1 MTDRMNVEGVWKRYP
16 GITALAG
23 VSVTAGPGEIVGLL
37 GSNGSGKST
46 LLGMIA
52 GLTPPDAG
60 IIRLFGDDSAP
71 EGRGRLRRIGML
83 FDHSAHWEQ
92 LSGWDNAYFFA
103 RSYGVPAGDATSRL
117 LDLFASFALDA
128 RRDDPVASYSYGM
141 RRKLALIE
149 ALSHYPDIILLDE
162 PSMGLDFPTRIM
174 LQELLRS
181 RAAGGATVLFATND
195 VFEAEALAGRV
206 ILLSGGRVVATG
218 APVELIR
225 SLGICTTIELRLRS
239 PIPLDPL
246 SRIAGVEGLSVIG
259 DTGEGFR
266 VRMLAQDQ
274 GAGGDSP
281 GLVAKIAAAVS
292 ASGGM
297 LLGIECIEPNLGD
310 VLLRASGEEGGRD
323 S

>member
-1 MTDRMNVEGVWKRYP
+1 MTDRVNVEGVWKRYP

-23 VSVTAGPGEIVGLL
+23 VSVTAGTGEIVGLL

-46 LLGMIA
+46 LLAMIA
-52 GLTPPDAG
+52 GLIPPDAG
-60 IIRLFGDDSAP
+60 IIRLFGNEVTP
-71 EGRGRLRRIGML
+71 EDRGRLRRIGML

-92 LSGWDNAYFFA
+92 LSGWDNAYYFA
-103 RSYGVPAGDATSRL
+103 RSYGIPAGDATASL

-149 ALSHYPDIILLDE
+149 ALSHHPDLVLLDE
-162 PSMGLDFPTRIM
+162 PSMGLDFRTRIV
-174 LQELLRS
+174 LHELLRS
-181 RAAGGATVLFATND
+181 RAAEGATVLFATND

-206 ILLSGGRVVATG
+206 LLLSQGRVVAAG
-218 APVELIR
+218 APVELVR
-225 SLGICTTIELRLRS
+225 SLGICTTIELRLGS
-239 PIPLDPL
+239 PIPVDPL
-246 SRIAGVEGLSVIG
+246 SRIAGVEGISVIG

-266 VRMLAQDQ
+266 VRMLARDQ
-274 GAGGDSP
+274 GAGGNSP
-281 GLVAKIAAAVS
+281 GLVADIAAAVS
-292 ASGGM
+292 ASGGI

-310 VLLRASGEEGGRD
+310 VLLRTSGGGGGHD